1 MLLSQSDKAI
11 IARKVKQYMAEGS
24 HASVWGR
31 GIDISRDD
39 GQSAATK
46 LIMDTLTRAGVFVD
60 GD

>member
-1 MLLSQSDKAI
+1 MQLSQSDKAI
-11 IARKVKQYMAEGS
+11 IARKVKAWMADGS

-46 LIMDTLTRAGVFVD
+46 LIMDTLTNAGVFAD
-60 GD
+60 ED